1 MNTWLLIILCGI
13 ITYLIRFIPLSGI
26 INIKGSQIYLKIVNL
41 IPIIVL
47 TPIIVQ
53 ATLFNDNKIILSNNY
68 EIYSALLAI
77 IIAFLFK
84 NVILTIII
92 GMIFYIT
99 VSNYIW

>member
-1 MNTWLLIILCGI
+1 MNIWLLIVLCGI

-53 ATLFNDNKIILSNNY
+53 AILFNNNKIILSNNF
-68 EIYSALLAI
+68 EIYSAILAI
-77 IIAFLFK
+77 IVAFLFK
-84 NVILTIII
+84 NEILTITV
-92 GMIFYIT
+92 GMLFYLT
-99 VSNYIW
+99 VSGYNW

>member
-1 MNTWLLIILCGI
+1 MNIWLLIIFCGI

-53 ATLFNDNKIILSNNY
+53 AVLFNDNKIILSNNL
-68 EIYSALLAI
+68 EIYSAILAI
-77 IIAFLFK
+77 MVAILFK
-84 NVILTIII
+84 NVILTVIV
-92 GMIFYIT
+92 GMLFYL
-99 VSNYIW
+99 VLSSYI

>member
-1 MNTWLLIILCGI
+1 MNIWLLIIFCGI
-13 ITYLIRFIPLSGI
+13 TTYLIRFIPLSGI

-53 ATLFNDNKIILSNNY
+53 AVLFNDNKFTLSYNF
-68 EIYSALLAI
+68 EIYSAILAI

-84 NVILTIII
+84 NVILTVIV
-92 GMIFYIT
+92 GMLFYLTISSYT
-99 VSNYIW
+99 W

>member
-1 MNTWLLIILCGI
+1 MNTWLIIIICGI

-53 ATLFNDNKIILSNNY
+53 AVLFNDNKIILSNNF
-68 EIYSALLAI
+68 EIYSAILAI

-84 NVILTIII
+84 NVILTVIV
-92 GMIFYIT
+92 GMLFYLT
-99 VSNYIW
+99 VSSYTW

>member
-1 MNTWLLIILCGI
+1 MNIWLLIVLCGI

-53 ATLFNDNKIILSNNY
+53 AILFNNNKIILSNNF
-68 EIYSALLAI
+68 EIYSAILAI
-77 IIAFLFK
+77 IVAFLFK
-84 NVILTIII
+84 NEILTIIV
-92 GMIFYIT
+92 GMLFYLT
-99 VSNYIW
+99 VSGYNW

>member
-1 MNTWLLIILCGI
+1 MNIWLLIIFCGI

-53 ATLFNDNKIILSNNY
+53 AVLFNDNKIILSNNL
-68 EIYSALLAI
+68 EIYSAILAI

-84 NVILTIII
+84 NVILTVIV
-92 GMIFYIT
+92 GMLFYLT
-99 VSNYIW
+99 VSSYTW

>member
-1 MNTWLLIILCGI
+1 MNIWLLIIFCGI

-53 ATLFNDNKIILSNNY
+53 AVLFNDNKIILSNNF
-68 EIYSALLAI
+68 EIYSAILAI

-84 NVILTIII
+84 NVILTVIV
-92 GMIFYIT
+92 GMLFYLT
-99 VSNYIW
+99 VSSYTW